1 MQGTDV
7 MTFRPLLACLVAT
20 WLAGCEMLPQAPSG
34 PPSSSTTSKAAA
46 AASGCHAVVPDFDDD
61 TCLLQD
67 WVAYGLASQR
77 GDRQWRDAMLAR
89 LEGPG
94 AERRLARAVV
104 LGWGSEREWDR
115 AAELYKADLS
125 AAPVTLQPL
134 LRYWLNELE
143 GRRALAGDLAS
154 ARGELAEHETQR
166 ADLEEE
172 ITALEKKLEALTA
185 IERSIN
191 LRQQTE

>member
-1 MQGTDV
+1 
-7 MTFRPLLACLVAT
+7 MTFRPLLACLAAA
-20 WLAGCEMLPQAPSG
+20 WLAGCEMLPQGASG

-46 AASGCHAVVPDFDDD
+46 AASGCHAVVPDFDNEA
-61 TCLLQD
+61 CLLQD
-67 WVAYGLASQR
+67 WLAYGLASQR
-77 GDRQWRDAMLAR
+77 GDRQWRDTMLTR

-104 LGWGSEREWDR
+104 LGWGTEREWDR
-115 AAELYKADLS
+115 AAELYEADLS

-143 GRRALAGDLAS
+143 GRRAMGDDLTS
-154 ARGELAEHETQR
+154 ARDELAEHETQR
-166 ADLEEE
+166 AALEEE
-172 ITALEKKLEALTA
+172 NATLEKKLEALTA